1 MFKYSCKSSLFY
13 QESPPVAVPVRFST
27 VPDVEKNKCIEAG
40 SCFELQCEVS
50 DPTADVHWYKDE
62 TEILTDT
69 GWDIRAEG
77 RLRMLVVQSAEPSH
91 SGLYSCN
98 MLDDSVQ
105 FTVDIKG
112 DLRLFE
118 KHVHVVTQS
127 CIYLKL
133 EAN

>member
-1 MFKYSCKSSLFY
+1 M
-13 QESPPVAVPVRFST
+13 PVRFST
-27 VPDVEKNKCIEAG
+27 VPEVEKNKCIEAG
-40 SCFELQCEVS
+40 SRFELQCEVS

-77 RLRMLVVQSAEPSH
+77 RLRTLVVQSADPSH

-112 DLRLFE
+112 DLWLFLRSMY
-118 KHVHVVTQS
+118 V
-127 CIYLKL
+127 
-133 EAN
+133 